1 MKSPLTSAFCVSN
14 RILTVVY
21 TNTSNNKN
29 QRVYNGT
36 KTEKVKQKPNTNT
49 NASVV
54 TRALTPFSKNCQLE
68 ENNYLEVM
76 KIISSL

>member
-29 QRVYNGT
+29 QRVYNDT
-36 KTEKVKQKPNTNT
+36 KTEKVKTKAKHKYQCIGGN
-49 NASVV
+49 
-54 TRALTPFSKNCQLE
+54 
-68 ENNYLEVM
+68 
-76 KIISSL
+76 